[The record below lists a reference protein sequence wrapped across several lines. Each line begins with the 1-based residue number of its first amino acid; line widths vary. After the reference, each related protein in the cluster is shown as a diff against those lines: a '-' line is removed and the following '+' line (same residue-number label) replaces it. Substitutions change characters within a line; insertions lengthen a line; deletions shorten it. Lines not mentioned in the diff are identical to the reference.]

1 MTGAI
6 AFGYD
11 SQTDKSNATASG
23 LGMDD
28 AEINFAISEDIEG
41 LGKLAAK
48 LGFGSGGRGDTAT
61 GNDSTISL
69 TTASG
74 IAITGGTTKGS
85 SYFTQGIA
93 SAGTAY
99 QWDLSGKLFSKRTIN
114 DAISVKVPVAD
125 GVSVSVAHSEAAVSS
140 YWTGTGATGNGTEQR
155 YNTLSVDYS
164 AGPLAINAGY
174 RAYDNGLES
183 GTTTLRS
190 ASSDVRNR
198 AALSYDLG
206 LAKIGAG
213 YEQTKYKY
221 GNKKTDS
228 LLGINVPLGGA
239 LNVGAQVA
247 QSSTTDNASS
257 SDNQD
262 RNGYLLVANYNL
274 SKRTYLVANYYQ
286 YSAGDS
292 YSTRPSG
299 YGVFLYNN
307 F

>member
-1 MTGAI
+1 
-6 AFGYD
+6 
-11 SQTDKSNATASG
+11 
-23 LGMDD
+23 MDT

-48 LGFGSGGRGDTAT
+48 LGFTSSGKGSSASGQ
-61 GNDSTISL
+61 DSTISL

-74 IAITGGTTKGS
+74 IAITGGTTEGA
-85 SYFTQGIA
+85 SYLTQGLA

-99 QWDLSGKLFSKRTIN
+99 QWNLSNKLFDKRSKN
-114 DAISVKVPVAD
+114 DAVSVKVPVAE
-125 GVSVSVAHSEAAVSS
+125 GVSVSLAHSEAKLTDTTYDVG
-140 YWTGTGATGNGTEQR
+140 YGATGNGTEQR
-155 YNTLSVDYS
+155 YNTVSVDYA

-174 RAYDNGLES
+174 RAYDNTVEGSS
-183 GTTTLRS
+183 G
-190 ASSDVRNR
+190 SSDVKNR
-198 AALSYDLG
+198 ASLSYDLG
-206 LAKIGAG
+206 VAKVGVG
-213 YEQTKYKY
+213 YDQTKFKY

-247 QSSTTDNASS
+247 QVSTTDNASS
-257 SDNQD
+257 ASNYD
-262 RNGYLLVANYNL
+262 RSGYLLVANYNL

-286 YSAGDS
+286 YDEGT
-292 YSTRPSG
+292 STRPSG

>member
-6 AFGYD
+6 AFGYQSD
-11 SQTDKSNATASG
+11 TTSANATSSG

-48 LGFGSGGRGDTAT
+48 MGFGASGKSSGAT
-61 GNDSTISL
+61 GNDATITL
-69 TTASG
+69 TTDSG
-74 IAITGGTTKGS
+74 IAITGGTTKGA
-85 SYFTQGIA
+85 SYLTQGLA

-99 QWDLSGKLFSKRTIN
+99 QWDLSDKLFTKRTIN
-114 DAISVKVPVAD
+114 DAITVKVPVAE
-125 GVSVSVAHSEAAVSS
+125 GVSVSVAHSEGAVVA
-140 YWTGTGATGNGTEQR
+140 YGAGTGAAGYDTPQR
-155 YNTLSVDYS
+155 YNTVGLDYA

-174 RAYDNGLES
+174 RAYDNTVEAS
-183 GTTTLRS
+183 S
-190 ASSDVRNR
+190 SSSDVRNR

-239 LNVGAQVA
+239 LNLGAQLA

-257 SDNQD
+257 SDNAD
-262 RNGYLLVANYNL
+262 RSGYLLVANYNL

-286 YSAGDS
+286 YDAGAA
-292 YSTRPSG
+292 YSTRPNG

>member
-1 MTGAI
+1 MTGSI

-11 SQTDKSNATASG
+11 SKTDKDNDTSSG
-23 LGMDD
+23 MGMDD
-28 AEINFAISEDIEG
+28 AAINFAISEDIEG

-48 LGFGSGGRGDTAT
+48 MGFGAGGKGDSAT
-61 GNDSTISL
+61 GNDATISL

-74 IAITGGTTKGS
+74 IAVTGGTTEGS
-85 SYFTQGIA
+85 SYLTQGLA

-99 QWDLSGKLFSKRTIN
+99 QWNLSGKLFSSRTKN
-114 DAISVKVPVAD
+114 DAISVKIPVAE
-125 GVSVSVAHSEAAVSS
+125 GVSVSVAHSEGAVVS
-140 YWTGTGATGNGTEQR
+140 YWTGTGAAGYDTPQR
-155 YNTLSVDYS
+155 YNTVSLDYS

-174 RAYDNGLES
+174 RAYDNTVENS
-183 GTTTLRS
+183 S
-190 ASSDVRNR
+190 SSSDVRNR

-206 LAKIGAG
+206 LVKIGAG

-228 LLGINVPLGGA
+228 LFGVNVPLGGA

-247 QSSTTDNASS
+247 QSSTTENASS
-257 SDNQD
+257 ADNQD

-286 YSAGDS
+286 YGAGDA

-299 YGVFLYNN
+299 YGVFLYNT

>member
-11 SQTDKSNATASG
+11 SQTDKSNATTSG

-69 TTASG
+69 TTGSG
-74 IAITGGTTKGS
+74 IVITGGTTKGS
-85 SYFTQGIA
+85 SYLTQGLA
-93 SAGTAY
+93 SAGNAY

-114 DAISVKVPVAD
+114 DAISVKVPVAE
-125 GVSVSVAHSEAAVSS
+125 GVSVSLAHSEAAVSS

-155 YNTLSVDYS
+155 YNTVSVDYT

-174 RAYDNGLES
+174 RAYDNTVE
-183 GTTTLRS
+183 
-190 ASSDVRNR
+190 ASSSSSDIRNR

-239 LNVGAQVA
+239 LNLGAQLA

-257 SDNQD
+257 SDNAD
-262 RNGYLLVANYNL
+262 RSGYLLVANYNL

-286 YSAGDS
+286 YDAGAA
-292 YSTRPSG
+292 YSTRPNG